1 MLSFKLFLKEIS
13 PVFGYNEIFL
23 WEELTKEQKDK
34 VDEWGDGSAARAI
47 SSHVF
52 PKDQDRMEIPLE
64 MEQAPAIPHPDVQK
78 HLEDNGYSINDY
90 RGGFATD
97 KYGRTVSIGKIL
109 NKTKASPEITN
120 AFMNDPQRAASSVAQ
135 PKIIISRHPHDVA
148 GMSTDRGWRSCMEMR
163 GPSTAGGI
171 NQRFLQHDIQN
182 GTHVA
187 YLVRPEDNDI
197 KNPMARIALKPYH
210 ADDEGAVK
218 TWLSSLDDN
227 IESWLKPKP
236 SFQGDNPHTI
246 LRPESRVYGIGAKG
260 DDDDNSAS
268 GVDSAIVSS
277 FKNTVKNWANQNFP
291 MKDDVST
298 YSKNDKVYND
308 DGKSTI
314 VPFEKG
320 INSTNPKHIASAFED
335 HPEKI
340 TPEHIDKILNPQGNN
355 TYSSIPRIA
364 ALNHKLSTPEQV
376 LQASHDDH
384 EDVKYAS
391 LRNAKLPQGRLQD
404 VLMNKQEDDYARYAA
419 LKNPNVP
426 SETLHHIVMDRGDDL
441 RSDALVHN
449 NVSANTLNEIVRSSH
464 YRDSILKAKAVKH
477 RNFTSSHI
485 DAAIEDPTIDSQLK
499 QTMIL
504 NNPNITKEHL
514 SKIVNSKNSSRVM
527 MSAAVSHPK
536 TNPKTISDYLSND
549 TIYPNDK
556 LNVLQK
562 SPKINSGHIDTVLNS
577 STNNPDW
584 YSEESELKEEAAKHP
599 KATPDALDNLILN
612 SKDDNLKFSALSNV
626 NARSE
631 TLDKVANDPEEQLFI
646 RKHALR
652 NLNIPNKTLTNIVKN
667 GNEPELM
674 ETVFHHP
681 NATQEHIDLGMNHP
695 DPKVRYKALTSDRH
709 DLISKQHVIDALGDP
724 SYDVSS
730 AAKNIAEWKLDAHD
744 QIYAMSH
751 PNPEVRRATVMLGNL
766 SKEAH
771 SMAVKDE
778 DPQVRS
784 FSVLSKHTT
793 PKHVDSFVQDPDH
806 AVRALSTMTKHI
818 TPEHLTSLANDPSHV
833 VRVGVAMNYKTP
845 ENIRRN
851 MAQND
856 PIEKVRNEAAATLKT
871 A

>member
-1 MLSFKLFLKEIS
+1 MFSFKQFLKETS
-13 PVFGYNEIFL
+13 PVFEYSELL

-34 VDEWGDGSAARAI
+34 VDEWGDGSAARTI

-52 PKDQDRMEIPLE
+52 PKDQDRIEIPLE
-64 MEQAPAIPHPDVQK
+64 MEQPPAVPHPDVQK
-78 HLEDNGYSINDY
+78 HLEDNGYNISDY

-97 KYGRTVSIGKIL
+97 KYGRSTSIGKIL

-148 GMSTDRGWRSCMEMR
+148 GMSTDRGWRSCMEMK
-163 GPSTAGGI
+163 GPNTGGGI

-197 KNPMARIALKPYH
+197 KKPMARIALKPFH
-210 ADDEGAVK
+210 ADSDLTGFDV
-218 TWLSSLDDN
+218 D
-227 IESWLKPKP
+227 
-236 SFQGDNPHTI
+236 HTI

-277 FKNTVKNWANQNFP
+277 FKNTVKKWTNQNFP

-298 YSKNDKVYND
+298 YEKNDKVYND

-320 INSTNPKHIASAFED
+320 INSTNPRHIASAFED

-355 TYSSIPRIA
+355 TYSSIPKIA
-364 ALNHKLSTPEQV
+364 ALNHKLSTSEQV

-384 EDVKYAS
+384 EDVKYAA

-449 NVSANTLNEIVRSSH
+449 NVSANTLNEIVKSSH

-485 DAAIEDPTIDSQLK
+485 DAVIENPTIDSQLK

-504 NNPNITKEHL
+504 NNPNITKDHL
-514 SKIVNSKNSSRVM
+514 SKIVNSKNSSSGM

-549 TIYPNDK
+549 TIHPDDK
-556 LNVLQK
+556 WNVLQK

-577 STNNPDW
+577 FTNKPEW
-584 YSEESELKEEAAKHP
+584 YSAESDLKEVAAKHP

-612 SKDDNLKFSALSNV
+612 SKDDNLKFSALGNV

-652 NLNIPNKTLTNIVKN
+652 NQNVSSNTFTKLIKN
-667 GNEPELM
+667 SNEPELI
-674 ETVFHHP
+674 EPIFYHP
-681 NATQEHIDLGMNHP
+681 KVTAEHIDMAMNHP
-695 DPKVRYKALTSDRH
+695 NPVVRSSVLQSNNSYIT
-709 DLISKQHVIDALGDP
+709 KQHVINAMGDS
-724 SYDVSS
+724 SYNVLST
-730 AAKNIAEWKLDAHD
+730 AKQMAEWKLDGHD

-751 PNPEVRRATVMLGNL
+751 PNPRVRQAIVMLGNL
-766 SKEAH
+766 TKEAH
-771 SMAVKDE
+771 SMAVKND
-778 DPQVRS
+778 DPVTRGI
-784 FSVLSKHTT
+784 SVLSKHTT
-793 PKHVDSFVQDPDH
+793 PAHIEALHQDSDDR
-806 AVRALSTMTKHI
+806 VRALSIISEHI
-818 TPEHLTSLANDPSHV
+818 KPKHLTTLANDSSDI
-833 VRVGVAMNYKTP
+833 VRSAVARHKDTP
-845 ENIRRN
+845 EDVRMNIAR
-851 MAQND
+851 ND
-856 PIEKVRNEAAATLKT
+856 PNEKIRQEAAANLKT